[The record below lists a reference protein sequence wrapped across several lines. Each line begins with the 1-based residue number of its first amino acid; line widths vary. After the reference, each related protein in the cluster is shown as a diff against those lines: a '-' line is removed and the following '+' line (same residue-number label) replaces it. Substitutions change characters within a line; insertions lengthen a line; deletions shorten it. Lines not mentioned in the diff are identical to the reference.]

1 MNPSITPAANNS
13 MNMLDLVLHSGPTA
27 KLVFLSLMLCSVF
40 SWAIIL
46 SKRRTLRIAHD
57 SSQAFLK
64 MFWQAQD
71 LEEIFLKSDAFAR
84 APIGQMFRSGF
95 RELKKLS
102 AQSAN
107 ILQEPAALDNI
118 SRALS
123 RTTMTELES
132 LEVRVGILATIA
144 SAAPF
149 IGLFGTVWGIMDSFQ
164 SIGLTGS
171 ANLAVVAPGISEALV
186 NTAAGLFAAIPA
198 LVAYNLFQGR
208 LKSMGVLMD
217 TFHQDLLNLIQRSIL
232 KR

>member
-1 MNPSITPAANNS
+1 MN
-13 MNMLDLVLHSGPTA
+13 LFDLIIHLSPTA
-27 KLVFLSLMLCSVF
+27 KLVFLSLMACSVL
-40 SWAIIL
+40 SWAIIFTK
-46 SKRRTLRIAHD
+46 KRSLKNAHE

-71 LEEIFLKSDAFAR
+71 LEEIFQKSESFAK
-84 APIGQMFRSGF
+84 APIGQIFRAGF

-118 SRALS
+118 SRALT
-123 RTTMTELES
+123 RTTMVELEN
-132 LEVRVGILATIA
+132 LEERIGLLASIA
-144 SAAPF
+144 SATPF
-149 IGLFGTVWGIMDSFQ
+149 IGLFGTVLGIMDSFQ
-164 SIGLTGS
+164 SIGFTGS

-198 LVAYNLFQGR
+198 LIAYNLFQTK